1 MIDLELAIVLSH
13 TGTGCRVRTLEDGGD
28 LETVYSRQ
36 LLRHQVEVRPSDLV
50 AVDRAANPPVTVF
63 CWALARV
70 QRVETRVHTDR
81 HPSPQMP
88 VEGFEASIRE
98 GDEVFIAFDR
108 VYDLCI
114 DGLPAHP
121 DRLRSEALP
130 EVEALYQPA
139 GPDQAPPPDAPL
151 ARTGSAGAPRRVEY
165 LTSETERGRHAIR
178 EVIQRSYVADLDAIP
193 PAWALARIV
202 DGVPV
207 SFILIDPDKEM
218 DLGRGVRYAFVNDV
232 ATREDRRMEGH
243 FRALMKDTYDRVR
256 QAGIP
261 LLLLHGRYPLYR
273 RLGFD
278 VFTHHSA
285 IFLTPE
291 QVERALG
298 TGNTKE
304 GHPLLVIEEHPSFR
318 EDLLVVTEVK
328 AQSWA
333 ESKVALWAAAE
344 IAREQGKER
353 ILFEHPS
360 APCGSRYPAYD
371 TLETP
376 FTALA
381 RTCGAEVHVQGADPE
396 GAAIPD
402 ADWIKVLDAAG
413 LVQGALQALPE
424 ARIELPDGS
433 VALET
438 DAGAVTLISQGR
450 RVTAQEGIEP
460 GVPVIHWPS
469 SALAQLVTGYRSA
482 EMLGVLHDAEMPP
495 EALAL
500 LRALFPRQWR
510 FSRNESWVFRA

>member
-1 MIDLELAIVLSH
+1 MIDLELAIVLSR
-13 TGTGCRVRTLEDGGD
+13 TETECRVRTLDDGGC
-28 LETVYSRQ
+28 LQTPYSRQ
-36 LLRHQVEVRPSDLV
+36 LLRHQVEVRSGDLV
-50 AVDRAANPPVTVF
+50 AVDRAADPPVTVYR
-63 CWALARV
+63 WALARV
-70 QRVETRVHTDR
+70 RRVETRVHTDR
-81 HPSPQMP
+81 HPAPQTP
-88 VEGFEASIRE
+88 VEGFEASITE

-130 EVEALYQPA
+130 EVETLYRPA
-139 GPDQAPPPDAPL
+139 GPEHATPADTPF
-151 ARTGSAGAPRRVEY
+151 ARTKSAGAARRVEY
-165 LTSETERGRHAIR
+165 LTAETERGKRAIR
-178 EVIQRSYVADLDAIP
+178 EVMQHSYVADLDAVP
-193 PAWALARIV
+193 PAWALARLV

-207 SFILIDPDKEM
+207 SFILIDPDIEM

-232 ATREDRRMEGH
+232 ATRKDRRMEGH
-243 FRALMKDTYDRVR
+243 FRALMEHTCDRVR
-256 QAGIP
+256 RADMP

-278 VFTHHSA
+278 VFTHHSG

-298 TGNTKE
+298 TGNAKD
-304 GHPLLVIEEHPSFR
+304 GRPLLVVEEHQTFR
-318 EDLLVVTEVK
+318 EDLLVVSEVK
-328 AQSWA
+328 AGSWA
-333 ESKVALWAAAE
+333 ECKVSLLAAAD

-353 ILFEHPS
+353 ILFEHPP
-360 APCGSRYPAYD
+360 APCGSRYRAYD

-376 FTALA
+376 LFALA
-381 RTCGAEVHVQGADPE
+381 RTCGAEVRVQGADPE
-396 GAAIPD
+396 GSAIPD

-413 LVQGALQALPE
+413 LVQGALEGLPD
-424 ARIELPDGS
+424 AGIELRDGS

-450 RVTAQEGIEP
+450 KATIQEGIKP

-482 EMLGVLHDAEMPP
+482 EMIGLLHDSEPP
-495 EALAL
+495 SEALAL
-500 LRALFPRQWR
+500 LHALFPRRWR